1 MTYFI
6 NDNNESIY
14 FDGEFLLTKQAVSFY
29 NFKIKGDVSVNFT
42 IPNNSENRKILGYYG
57 FNQSNNPAFSQQ
69 SFSVTKNG
77 NVLAKGYIVI
87 QSDNGQ
93 ELDCFFISGN
103 TWINSLNQN
112 IKQFDYNEYTVYP
125 DNFIDVNRVVI
136 SSTIYPKEY
145 GIIFPIVDWA
155 YEGKKYQSG
164 GQVKIKKRV
173 YLDEWDSKDYFP
185 EMLPVVYLHTVVSE
199 IAKKSNIKLSGNLF
213 DDGVYNR
220 IVITPETADLEWPD
234 FFVNASLTK
243 AETIVT
249 TSMSSGY
256 QKVSFET
263 QTYPSGDSPYDQ
275 INSKYTARYTGIY
288 NVTLNW
294 DTDTAQMYIFRIY
307 KNGSFVSG
315 DQFINS
321 IVSSDKGLVNGY
333 VYLEKGDYLEIY
345 VYAAGGYDINPN
357 TSLDV
362 QLAKSMYYDDNFS
375 NYSKGPYIPVS
386 AIVPDIKAID
396 LIKFIVNYFGC
407 VATFD
412 QYTSTLT
419 INKSSL
425 FKDSVDWSSYV
436 KTYQIDYNNDV
447 AQNNYIKFKDVDD
460 NVIKSYNKISEIG
473 YGNGN
478 IEANRV
484 KQERVISELPF
495 GPAADIFNNN
505 WNMQLPSV
513 GLITLSQKDNF
524 QFTSVTN
531 DAGFA
536 VLNGTFEGFSN
547 SVDQLVYVQ
556 SSIYS
561 GYYFITGASSTTI
574 HLDALF
580 ISNVSGIVSTVQKDL
595 TSSESR
601 ILLVNGMTNFSGIS
615 DLEGLKNEDGTLI
628 TDMPYCWFYKQQT
641 GKDIDNYKDS
651 LAINDLIN
659 ANFGNR
665 TISEAFYGKIKSAYQ
680 APGLKTTML
689 LDEKTFQEFD
699 FTKLVYLNTGDIN
712 GYFFVDSIINYKD
725 SITPVQVNLIP
736 ESFKEESATTTSG
749 GTYSMIAETGSY
761 LITGSNMV
769 ISRNVS
775 LNINIR
781 AQNNT
786 GLKCKIYYKVGSVGT
801 WYIAAFGVIGPDFGT
816 IVATTSYQNV
826 NFPIGSVV
834 DGDTIYFAIQNYSN
848 QNVAFGVGNGAGY
861 FGYCG
866 ESAPYSAGL
875 STALGTVYINVAASV
890 GGYTT
895 C

>member
-42 IPNNSENRKILGYYG
+42 IPNNSENRKILGYHG

-103 TWINSLNQN
+103 TWINSLNTS

-125 DNFIDVNRVVI
+125 DNFIDVNRINI

-164 GQVKIKKRV
+164 AQVKIKKRV

-185 EMLPVVYLHTVVSE
+185 EMLPVVYLHTIVKE

-234 FFVNASLTK
+234 FFVNDSLIK
-243 AETIVT
+243 AQTIIT

-256 QKVSFET
+256 NLVSFENKVF
-263 QTYPSGDSPYDQ
+263 GDWMWTDPQYTA
-275 INSKYTARYTGIY
+275 KYTGVYSITIDWKTDSTDSYNFRAYINGSYVSDKQYINTIVNSDTGI
-288 NVTLNW
+288 T
-294 DTDTAQMYIFRIY
+294 QGF
-307 KNGSFVSG
+307 
-315 DQFINS
+315 
-321 IVSSDKGLVNGY
+321 
-333 VYLEKGDYLEIY
+333 VYLEKGDYLEL
-345 VYAAGGYDINPN
+345 YAYSGGGYDIQPF
-357 TSLDV
+357 TSIEVSLM
-362 QLAKSMYYDDNFS
+362 KSLYFNDFVLQY
-375 NYSKGPYIPVS
+375 GPYIPVS

-425 FKDSVDWSSYV
+425 FKDSEDWSSYV
-436 KTYQIDYNNDV
+436 KSYQIDYNNDV
-447 AQNNYIKFKDVDD
+447 AQNNYIRFKDVDD
-460 NVIKSYNKISEIG
+460 NVIKSYNEISEIG

-524 QFTSVTN
+524 QFTSVTD

-556 SSIYS
+556 SDLYS
-561 GYYFITGASSTTI
+561 GYYFITAANSTTI
-574 HLDALF
+574 HLDANF
-580 ISNVSGIVSTVQKDL
+580 IDNASGIVSTVQKDL
-595 TSSESR
+595 SSSESR
-601 ILLVNGMTNFSGIS
+601 ILLVNGQTDFPTIS
-615 DLEGLKNEDGTLI
+615 DLEGFKNEDGTLI
-628 TDMPYCWFYKQQT
+628 DWMPYCWFYKQKT

-680 APGLKTTML
+680 APGLKTSML

-736 ESFKEESATTTSG
+736 ESFKEESSTTTSG

-761 LITGSNMV
+761 LITGSSMS
-769 ISRNVS
+769 ISMSANF
-775 LNINIR
+775 NIQAK
-781 AQNNT
+781 AQYNT
-786 GLKCKIYYKVGSVGT
+786 GTSAKIYYKINSGSWNLIGSYTLTTTYQSINHSATVNDGDIIYYGVQNASNT
-801 WYIAAFGVIGPDFGT
+801 NLAFGT
-816 IVATTSYQNV
+816 
-826 NFPIGSVV
+826 
-834 DGDTIYFAIQNYSN
+834 
-848 QNVAFGVGNGAGY
+848 GNGGGY
-861 FGYCG
+861 FGKCG
-866 ESAPYSAGL
+866 QSNPYSASAINGITTYL
-875 STALGTVYINVAASV
+875 NVAATI
-890 GGYTT
+890 GGYTI